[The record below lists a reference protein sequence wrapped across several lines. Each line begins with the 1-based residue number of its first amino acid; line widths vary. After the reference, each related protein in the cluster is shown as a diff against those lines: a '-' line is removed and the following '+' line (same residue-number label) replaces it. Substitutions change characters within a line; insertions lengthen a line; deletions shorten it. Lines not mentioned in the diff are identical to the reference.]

1 VKEADGDPRS
11 VLSLNFEVAE
21 RVKEAD
27 GDPRCVLSLNFEVA
41 ERVKEADG
49 DPRSVLSLTF
59 EVAGRV
65 KETDGDPR
73 PQHWS
78 SGSVQLPLLLATHA
92 CCDNCTFLN
101 HPIRPT
107 SGWSMSQISNAKEEF
122 EIPLQFLF
130 CLFPS
135 ALLFKMWFAILPPGE
150 LFSLLAS
157 HPSSTLPPSLLSF
170 SPFPDC
176 ELFRRLSPR
185 QVYVHKAQSVQTC
198 LQGRPNTRQ
207 AVARHRKLHP
217 NPLSPLLPQMSLF

>member
-1 VKEADGDPRS
+1 MWPMATLLVILLRIQRWA
-11 VLSLNFEVAE
+11 
-21 RVKEAD
+21 
-27 GDPRCVLSLNFEVA
+27 
-41 ERVKEADG
+41 
-49 DPRSVLSLTF
+49 
-59 EVAGRV
+59 
-65 KETDGDPR
+65 
-73 PQHWS
+73 
-78 SGSVQLPLLLATHA
+78 GSVQLPLLLASTLHA
-92 CCDNCTFLN
+92 CGDNCTFLN

-107 SGWSMSQISNAKEEF
+107 SGWSMSRISNAKEEF
-122 EIPLQFLF
+122 EIPFQSLF

-157 HPSSTLPPSLLSF
+157 HPSSTLPPALSSF

-207 AVARHRKLHP
+207 AVARHRRLHQTP
-217 NPLSPLLPQMSLF
+217 YPRCCHRCPFSNFHPKSTFHSRKRYYPLRPFNPLPRSTKYLRQLTPHLLRLTISYHQP